1 MPRSGSGRLTL
12 VGAPALVRSLVVLLT
27 EVPVLHVHQG
37 QGAGLY
43 DDECAA
49 LRLATS
55 PNRYGPSPRPL
66 VGIRG
71 LSPAGAFSRWF
82 SWRFGCSVSAWRAA
96 KARGDRRVGE
106 FQSGANKLGSRGKRW
121 APPQRRL

>member
-1 MPRSGSGRLTL
+1 MPPSDSGRLTL

-27 EVPVLHVHQG
+27 EVPVLHAHQG
-37 QGAGLY
+37 EGAGLY

-71 LSPAGAFSRWF
+71 LSPAGELPAIVLPSIP
-82 SWRFGCSVSAWRAA
+82 GTPL
-96 KARGDRRVGE
+96 GPT
-106 FQSGANKLGSRGKRW
+106 GSR
-121 APPQRRL
+121 APPRFA